1 MQSKQERIEENY
13 LPNLKGLDLNKVFHD
28 FILNINIL
36 YENLILTQK
45 WSKYPILHTKG
56 FIGATYWLLSIIR
69 KDNLGD
75 PLGFDLIKYLEY
87 FGSKE
92 EENRIFVAKNSH
104 QRKNIY
110 KTYEAVAQYY
120 EQEYGQ
126 SLKQHFVSDIKQP
139 INTTLINDI
148 KELHHKHFS
157 FSPYKV
163 NAGSLLDELQTSKYS
178 FRPHYQREEAM
189 KIDLSS
195 KIIQSMLLGFAI
207 PYLLLYDRY
216 ENGKIITEVVDGQQ
230 RILSIL
236 SYFDQPFL
244 NESGEMEYSCK
255 SGYSLK
261 DLEIL
266 TEYNGKKITYN

>member
-1 MQSKQERIEENY
+1 M
-13 LPNLKGLDLNKVFHD
+13 
-28 FILNINIL
+28 
-36 YENLILTQK
+36 
-45 WSKYPILHTKG
+45 
-56 FIGATYWLLSIIR
+56 
-69 KDNLGD
+69 
-75 PLGFDLIKYLEY
+75 
-87 FGSKE
+87 
-92 EENRIFVAKNSH
+92 
-104 QRKNIY
+104 
-110 KTYEAVAQYY
+110 
-120 EQEYGQ
+120 
-126 SLKQHFVSDIKQP
+126 
-139 INTTLINDI
+139 INDI

-266 TEYNGKKITYN
+266 TEYNGKKLKQKILIKNYLQLNKKIS